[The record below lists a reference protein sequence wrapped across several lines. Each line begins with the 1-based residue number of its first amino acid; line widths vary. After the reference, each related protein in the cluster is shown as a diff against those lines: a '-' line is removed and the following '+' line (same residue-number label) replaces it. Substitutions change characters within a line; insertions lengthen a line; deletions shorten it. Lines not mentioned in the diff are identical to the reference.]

1 MKKIFTWFLRKDLSL
16 KNKWWHRL
24 FIVLFVCS
32 FVLFI
37 GYQVVSVENLFF
49 PIPQWQKVNTL
60 GERLDS
66 KLNSVYDITNEGE
79 TIDSINTS
87 SLSLN
92 YKNEREI
99 SESTIN
105 GISTKEIYCSNQIQ
119 NYIPSI
125 MKDKKLDYFYNY
137 NSKKLNDGISYD
149 DFIKNINENNIKC
162 VTADANSTYN
172 NQGQVTGR
180 VTFLRTTDDL
190 FLGEKIQNNQA
201 FYKISILKS
210 ILCYLANLIGIL
222 LYSLVLFYII
232 IIIYYKIILYIIFG
246 SKKETS

>member
-1 MKKIFTWFLRKDLSL
+1 ML
-16 KNKWWHRL
+16 KREELNLKSKWWHRL
-24 FIVLFVCS
+24 LVILFVCS
-32 FVLFI
+32 FGLFFW
-37 GYQVVSVENLFF
+37 YQIVSVENLFF

-66 KLNSVYDITNEGE
+66 KLNSVYDITKERE
-79 TIDSINTS
+79 IIDSINSS

-92 YKNEREI
+92 YKNKREI
-99 SESTIN
+99 LNEATIN
-105 GISTKEIYCSNQIQ
+105 GLSTREIYCSNQIQ
-119 NYIPSI
+119 NYIELI

-137 NSKKLNDGISYD
+137 NSKKLNDGISYN

-162 VTADANSTYN
+162 VITDANSTYN
-172 NQGQVTGR
+172 TQGQVTGR
-180 VTFLRTTDDL
+180 VTFLRTADDL
-190 FLGEKIQNNQA
+190 FLGEKIQNNQV